1 MSQFEVLTLLFFF
14 IFIHSYSSR
23 PSNVGGFKFAT
34 GGAQRP
40 SSASSSSTSAAVA
53 TLQQPASSP
62 PGEVK
67 RNGGAAASSSSSSA
81 FVPPEGLSAAWIT
94 PPSSSSSSASVV
106 ALDVI
111 ESFLTESA
119 KIHTS
124 FVRSNFSSSH
134 PYLDGAVT
142 SLYDGF
148 LKSSKQLIIDDKK
161 GGESLSTTH
170 PVNDANRKKEARATL
185 QIEKYSEELKQWTA
199 LLKANTEDSV
209 AAASKGGKGGRGAA
223 VDFDDDE
230 MDADLLAKFSIVN
243 DLEVGISEA
252 VESVSNSVT
261 AVTESVRTARRHV
274 RAANAGV
281 KAASTLLRDKIVG
294 GGGAGA
300 GGRVSTK
307 ALLKEIVSSGPPSAA
322 KRPPPSSSAAPP
334 SASKRAR
341 Q

>member
-1 MSQFEVLTLLFFF
+1 M
-14 IFIHSYSSR
+14 
-23 PSNVGGFKFAT
+23 GGFKFAT

-40 SSASSSSTSAAVA
+40 SSTSAVA
-53 TLQQPASSP
+53 TIQQPATSP
-62 PGEVK
+62 PGEAK
-67 RNGGAAASSSSSSA
+67 RIGGAASSSSSSA
-81 FVPPEGLSAAWIT
+81 FVPPEGISAAWIT

-124 FVRSNFSSSH
+124 FVRNNFLSSH

-148 LKSSKQLIIDDKK
+148 LKSSKQLIVDDKK

-170 PVNDANRKKEARATL
+170 PVNDANRKKEARASL

-209 AAASKGGKGGRGAA
+209 AAASKCGKGGRGAA
-223 VDFDDDE
+223 VDFDDEE

>member
-1 MSQFEVLTLLFFF
+1 M
-14 IFIHSYSSR
+14 
-23 PSNVGGFKFAT
+23 GGFKFAT

-40 SSASSSSTSAAVA
+40 SSASSASAAVA
-53 TLQQPASSP
+53 TIQQPASSP
-62 PGEVK
+62 PGEAK
-67 RNGGAAASSSSSSA
+67 RIGGAASSSSSSA

-94 PPSSSSSSASVV
+94 PPSSSSSAASVV

-124 FVRSNFSSSH
+124 FVRNNFSSSH
-134 PYLDGAVT
+134 PFLDGAVT

-148 LKSSKQLIIDDKK
+148 LKSSKQLIVDDKK

-223 VDFDDDE
+223 VDFDDEE